1 MQLIFRS
8 SSLDVESANNVFRWV
23 CWCESWLQARWRKK
37 TLTYLRQ
44 IGTAE
49 LPLWA
54 ERDPSLGL
62 AAAQAVKSSDVVQGT

>member
-1 MQLIFRS
+1 LIFRPG
-8 SSLDVESANNVFRWV
+8 SLDVESANVIFDGVLVRVVAASSLAKENPH
-23 CWCESWLQARWRKK
+23 LQ
-37 TLTYLRQ
+37 Q